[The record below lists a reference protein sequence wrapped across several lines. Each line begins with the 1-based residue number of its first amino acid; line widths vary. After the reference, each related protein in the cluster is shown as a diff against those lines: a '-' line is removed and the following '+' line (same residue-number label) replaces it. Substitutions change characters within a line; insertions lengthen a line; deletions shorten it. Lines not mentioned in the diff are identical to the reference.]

1 MYRQGMRTQS
11 TDISNLDTL
20 DSNILSHLEELTG
33 VWKYGTAKKVEFF
46 PDEFTTVMLTTSDS
60 PELPKIL
67 KVLELGPFITM
78 DLEWYSQSQDS
89 ISIYT
94 FCTADLC
101 ILIQQVGDAPRRE
114 LKDFILRNK
123 FVVKDVGNDMKHLKS
138 VFGYDFDFNYDDVHR
153 TVFMKYHLKAGFDAM
168 IESYANSEPTAAFK
182 NKSIIF
188 SDWDQMSRG
197 NFS

>member
-101 ILIQQVGDAPRRE
+101 ILIQQVGDAPRR
-114 LKDFILRNK
+114 LSLI
-123 FVVKDVGNDMKHLKS
+123 H
-138 VFGYDFDFNYDDVHR
+138 
-153 TVFMKYHLKAGFDAM
+153 
-168 IESYANSEPTAAFK
+168 I
-182 NKSIIF
+182 
-188 SDWDQMSRG
+188 
-197 NFS
+197 